1 MITFVAAALC
11 GLHVIAWLVSPDSPR
26 EETMTRMSHDNALEG
41 GLETSMA

>member
-26 EETMTRMSHDNALEG
+26 QERSKVMARDTVLEG